1 MGTWTVIYRNT
12 LLGLPLVL
20 GALWI
25 FDVPLLLGVAILSP
39 SYLAVIV
46 GLGIASAFLAHPFRA
61 RPGFLEVV
69 MGMFA
74 MAAWFYCALNI
85 DVWLY
90 TPHIRGPEKLIPA
103 LIGIALLCEAL
114 RRVAGMGI
122 ASLIAIMFA
131 YGVFS
136 QYAPGVLRGTSVPFD
151 RYAIYLY
158 SDTSGILGFVM
169 EVVAGMVMAFVILG
183 QFMKQCGTTHF
194 FNDLSMSLFG
204 RQTGGAA
211 KVAVVGSSLMG
222 MINSSTVGNILST
235 GVITI
240 PLMKRSG
247 FKPHVAAGVEAVAS
261 NGSQLAPPV
270 MGATAFLIAEF
281 LEIPYTEVALA
292 ALIPALLYYLIL
304 FAQVDFYARATKAET
319 LEIEGIP
326 TFADVIKAGWLFFF
340 PIAVLLILLFYFRHN
355 PAESAL
361 IAAASNIVPLMILR
375 REPVNFKLFSDF
387 FIEAGRSMLPLI
399 LIGAASGIVIGVM
412 NLTGLGFNITM
423 VLGQVGEKY
432 GLFPVLLITAFLC
445 ILLGMGMPTA
455 AVYVIV
461 AVLLTPI
468 LIKIGVAPI
477 AAHMFVL
484 YFGLASMLT
493 PPVAIASYVAAGIAK
508 TSMWKAGMAGLT
520 LGSSSFLLPFLFA
533 YNPALLMRG
542 SWTEITISFFL
553 AGLSGMLLAYAMCFL
568 GLLRGRGVLHGPI
581 PFALSICVAVS
592 SLWIQDYL
600 LGVGAVATAGL
611 GYLVWLVRGISGA
624 AALKGVH
631 VSADSTWTSDR
642 QPH

>member
-1 MGTWTVIYRNT
+1 MSKSVVIYRNI
-12 LLGLPLVL
+12 LLALPLVL
-20 GALWI
+20 GVLWI
-25 FDVPLLLGVAILSP
+25 FDVPLLLGIAILSP

-46 GLGIASAFLAHPFRA
+46 GLGIASAFLAHPIRVQ
-61 RPGFLEVV
+61 PGLFAIGVGALA
-69 MGMFA
+69 MG
-74 MAAWFYCALNI
+74 AWFYCALNA
-85 DVWLY
+85 DAWLY

-114 RRVAGMGI
+114 RRAAGLGI
-122 ASLIAIMFA
+122 AALIAVMFV

-304 FAQVDFYARATKAET
+304 FAQVDFYARATKADV
-319 LEIEGIP
+319 LEIDGIP
-326 TFADVIKAGWLFFF
+326 AFGHVIKKGWLFFF
-340 PIAVLLILLFYFRHN
+340 PIAVLLILLFWVRHN

-361 IAAASNIVPLMILR
+361 IAAASNIVPLLILR
-375 REPVNFKLFSDF
+375 REPINLKLVSDF
-387 FIEAGRSMLPLI
+387 FTEGGRSMLPLI

-412 NLTGLGFNITM
+412 NLTGLGFNITL
-423 VLGQVGEKY
+423 VLGQVGETY

-533 YNPALLMRG
+533 YNPALLMQG
-542 SWTEITISFFL
+542 SWASIITSFCL
-553 AGLSGMLLAYAMCFL
+553 AALSGMLLAYAMCFL
-568 GLLRGRGVLHGPI
+568 GLVKGRGLVHGPV
-581 PFALSICVAVS
+581 PFALSICVAAS
-592 SLWIQDYL
+592 SLWVQDYT
-600 LGVGAVATAGL
+600 LGVGLIAAAGL
-611 GYLVWLVRGISGA
+611 AYLVWLVRGISGGA
-624 AALKGVH
+624 PSGTVQAV
-631 VSADSTWTSDR
+631 ADTT
-642 QPH
+642 